1 MHLRKLI
8 EKTKT
13 ELNAYAVSSV
23 SQLEYLLKT
32 TTQEKIKK
40 ANSFVFND
48 LDNHVWLE
56 KPNIVTFDNQNSYL
70 IGVKLPDGDKHG
82 WNVFLV
88 DKNKTGY
95 DKTYRSVIKQLEKCT
110 FDSSPY
116 ELNDYFVMNFK
127 PMGLMEFLQ
136 QITKTDLSED
146 AIQVEMSKFMKN
158 KDSKDF
164 VITEFSADLYQID
177 HALFQLN
184 HTAQVVSDH
193 FNTQPEFPTDIT
205 SHDYQIKY
213 ACTTYPKTKTDF
225 YSHVFM
231 TLGSGYYWDAN
242 GNLLEMDAIYKSEI
256 DKRDINSIPKGEL
269 THIYPAFDT
278 EHNNLVNY
286 PKNIQPQW
294 QEARLE
300 FIAQLKEI
308 VNNFSTYSKEKQDEF
323 LQVREGKPYF
333 TIEQLEKFIEKCEAP
348 KKSSKKKM

>member
-40 ANSFVFND
+40 TNSFVFND

-70 IGVKLPDGDKHG
+70 IGVKLPDGEKHG

-95 DKTYRSVIKQLEKCT
+95 DKTYKSVIKQLEKCT
-110 FDSSPY
+110 FNSSPY

-127 PMGLMEFLQ
+127 PMGLMEFVQ

-164 VITEFSADLYQID
+164 VITEFSGNLPQID
-177 HALFQLN
+177 HFLFQLN
-184 HTAQVVSDH
+184 HTSQVVSSEY
-193 FNTQPEFPTDIT
+193 NTQPEFPTDIT
-205 SHDYQIKY
+205 SYDYQIKY
-213 ACTTYPKTKTDF
+213 ACITYPQTRTDF

-231 TLGSGYYWDAN
+231 TLGGGYHWDAN
-242 GNLLEMDAIYKSEI
+242 GNLVEMDAVYKSNI
-256 DKRDINSIPKGEL
+256 DKTDINSIPKGSL
-269 THIYPAFDT
+269 TDIYPAFDSSY
-278 EHNNLVNY
+278 NNLLNY
-286 PKNIQPQW
+286 PNNIQPEW
-294 QEARLE
+294 QKARLE
-300 FIAQLKEI
+300 YIEQLKEI
-308 VNNFSTYSKEKQDEF
+308 VKDFPSYPKEKQDAF
-323 LQVREGKPYF
+323 LQVRDGKPYF
-333 TIEQLEKFIEKCEAP
+333 TIEQLEKFIEKCEQP
-348 KKSSKKKM
+348 KTSTKKKM